1 MTAEVI
7 LLLKHEVDNNTG
19 TSNQISNTRRCL
31 DIRWFCKSAGFD
43 DCKGNFMLL
52 IHEIENNTGASH
64 RISNWASVA
73 YSMTCESVE
82 FD

>member
-31 DIRWFCKSAGFD
+31 DIGWFCKSAGFD
-43 DCKGNFMLL
+43 DCKDNFILL
-52 IHEIENNTGASH
+52 IHEIENSTGASH
-64 RISNWASVA
+64 RISN
-73 YSMTCESVE
+73 
-82 FD
+82 